1 MEFSMRFLSI
11 LTIFILCSFCCGCI
25 SYQYDGKKTSS
36 PTEKVVIYNNKNKL
50 TSKYT
55 LLGTA
60 KVSAS
65 YTAVT
70 KEEMIKKLEQEA
82 KNTGANAIVIIDQ
95 QVTPTGNTTIE
106 SKFATYFE
114 TQDNHNHNDYIAQD
128 FNHTYGNVN
137 NRVDSTE
144 SINNYTR
151 TIIAQFLK
159 LKESKK

>member
-1 MEFSMRFLSI
+1 MRFLSI

-25 SYQYDGKKTSS
+25 SYQYDGQKTSS

-70 KEEMIKKLEQEA
+70 KEEMIKKLEKEA
-82 KNTGANAIVIIDQ
+82 KNTGANAIVIVETL
-95 QVTPTGNTTIE
+95 VTPTGKSTIE
-106 SKFATYFE
+106 SNFTTYYE
-114 TQDNHNHNDYIAQD
+114 TQDNHNPNSYIAQD
-128 FNHTYGNVN
+128 FNYNYGNVN
-137 NRVDSTE
+137 NRIDSTQ
-144 SINNYTR
+144 SVTGYTR
-151 TIIAQFLK
+151 TIIAQFVK
-159 LKESKK
+159 FQESKK

>member
-1 MEFSMRFLSI
+1 MRFLSI

-36 PTEKVVIYNNKNKL
+36 PTEKVVIYNKQNKI
-50 TSKYT
+50 TAKYT

-70 KEEMIKKLEQEA
+70 KEEMIKKLEKEA
-82 KNTGANAIVIIDQ
+82 KNVGANAIVIIDQ

-114 TQDNHNHNDYIAQD
+114 TQDNHTPNDYIAQD